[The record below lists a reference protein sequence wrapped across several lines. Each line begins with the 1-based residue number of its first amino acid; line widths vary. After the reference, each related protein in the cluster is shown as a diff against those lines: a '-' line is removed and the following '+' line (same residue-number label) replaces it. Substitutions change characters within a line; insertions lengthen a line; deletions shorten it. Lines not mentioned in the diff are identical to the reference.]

1 MKRLLI
7 WDIILLI
14 PFTSGMF
21 LIGLSIFD
29 FVFVFLNMQIS
40 LLRFVTDICMLSLG
54 VMTAFINYVL
64 IRYDIIPK
72 ETLVTDENIIT
83 KETADSEKEKC
94 KVYYFSNYKWNAF
107 LIIHNIGTLHC
118 PNISGCNQSESS
130 PRLCPVFYYQA
141 KWEKWKHSFIS
152 ERAQIPKRLIPFY
165 FQK

>member
-94 KVYYFSNYKWNAF
+94 KVYYFSNYK
-107 LIIHNIGTLHC
+107 
-118 PNISGCNQSESS
+118 
-130 PRLCPVFYYQA
+130 
-141 KWEKWKHSFIS
+141 
-152 ERAQIPKRLIPFY
+152 
-165 FQK
+165 